1 MCKRRPVHCFVKMHA
16 VIFDFFFFL
25 VYFCCVYQYNWTN
38 TSSAI
43 RQKGESQKGV
53 TRKVFLMFSRGI
65 EMEVFEIFEGYR
77 ERLVA
82 LNGLMINS
90 ITRSLNVFSWNIHL
104 TNISFFSKTIRIAD
118 VRNDTAIQL

>member
-1 MCKRRPVHCFVKMHA
+1 
-16 VIFDFFFFL
+16 
-25 VYFCCVYQYNWTN
+25 
-38 TSSAI
+38 
-43 RQKGESQKGV
+43 
-53 TRKVFLMFSRGI
+53 
-65 EMEVFEIFEGYR
+65 MEVFEIFEGYR
-77 ERLVA
+77 EKLVA